1 MYFNLLDETSMESVE
16 ETLTMAQKWLEE
28 ASNWLWAILPNIISA
43 VIIFVAGWWLTKVI
57 CKIFVKAMQK
67 SKADLTVIS
76 FLASIINAAL
86 KLLVIICVLSTIGV
100 DVTTLIAA
108 IGAATVTV
116 GLALKDSLANVAS
129 GTLIIL
135 NKKFKTGDYIE
146 SDGLQ
151 GEVVKIEMMYTTL
164 RTYDNKEIMIPNSKL
179 TSNNI
184 TNYFVRDQRRV
195 DLVIPISYNED
206 VEKARNVIMRV
217 IHSDN
222 RIIQEQNNKV
232 MVQQLGE
239 SSVDLCVW
247 IWCSSE
253 NYWTVKADMQ
263 EKIKSEL
270 DRNNITIPF
279 NQLDVHLID
288 EKISK

>member
-1 MYFNLLDETSMESVE
+1 MYFNLLDEVSPESVE

-28 ASNWLWAILPNIISA
+28 TSNWLWSILPNIISA
-43 VIIFVAGWWLTKVI
+43 IIIFFVGWWLTKII
-57 CKIFVKAMQK
+57 CKIFVKAMK
-67 SKADLTVIS
+67 KGKADLTVIS
-76 FLASIINAAL
+76 FLTSIINAAL
-86 KLLVIICVLSTIGV
+86 KLLVVICVLSTIGV

-184 TNYFVRDQRRV
+184 TNYFVREQRRV
-195 DLVIPISYNED
+195 DLVIPIGYNED
-206 VEKARNVIMRV
+206 VEEARKVIMRV
-217 IHSDN
+217 IHSDS

-232 MVQQLGE
+232 TVQQLGE

-247 IWCSSE
+247 IWCRSE
-253 NYWTVKADMQ
+253 DYWNIKAEMQ

>member
-28 ASNWLWAILPNIISA
+28 TSNWLWAILPNIISA
-43 VIIFVAGWWLTKVI
+43 VIIFIAGWWLTKLI
-57 CKIFVKAMQK
+57 CKVFVKAMK
-67 SKADLTVIS
+67 KGKADLTVIS

-116 GLALKDSLANVAS
+116 GLALKDSLSNVAS

-184 TNYFVRDQRRV
+184 TNYFVREQRRV
-195 DLVIPISYNED
+195 DLVIPIGYNED
-206 VEKARNVIMRV
+206 VEEARKVIMKIIHTDSRV
-217 IHSDN
+217 
-222 RIIQEQNNKV
+222 IQEQNNKV
-232 MVQQLGE
+232 MIQQFGE

-247 IWCSSE
+247 IWCRSE
-253 NYWTVKADMQ
+253 DYWNVKADIQ
-263 EKIKSEL
+263 EKIKSEFE
-270 DRNNITIPF
+270 RNNITIPF

>member
-28 ASNWLWAILPNIISA
+28 TSNWLWAILPNIISA
-43 VIIFVAGWWLTKVI
+43 VIIFIAGWWLTKLI
-57 CKIFVKAMQK
+57 CKVFVKAMK
-67 SKADLTVIS
+67 KGKADLTVIS

-184 TNYFVRDQRRV
+184 TNYFVREQRRV
-195 DLVIPISYNED
+195 DLVIPIGYNED
-206 VEKARNVIMRV
+206 VEEARKVIMKIIHTDSRV
-217 IHSDN
+217 
-222 RIIQEQNNKV
+222 IQEQNNKV
-232 MVQQLGE
+232 MIQQFGE

-247 IWCSSE
+247 IWCRSE
-253 NYWTVKADMQ
+253 DYWNVKADIQ
-263 EKIKSEL
+263 EKIKSEFE
-270 DRNNITIPF
+270 RNNITIPF

>member
-16 ETLTMAQKWLEE
+16 ETITMAQKWLEQT
-28 ASNWLWAILPNIISA
+28 SNWLWAILPNLISA
-43 VIIFVAGWWLTKVI
+43 IIIFVAGWWLSKII
-57 CKIFVKAMQK
+57 CKIFVKAMK
-67 SKADLTVIS
+67 KGKADLTVIS
-76 FLASIINAAL
+76 FLASIINTVL

-146 SDGLQ
+146 TDGLQ

-179 TSNNI
+179 TSNNV
-184 TNYFVRDQRRV
+184 TNYFVREQRRV
-195 DLVIPISYNED
+195 DLVIPIGYNED
-206 VEKARNVIMRV
+206 VEEARKIIMRV

-232 MVQQLGE
+232 MIQQLGE
-239 SSVDLCVW
+239 SSIDLCVW
-247 IWCSSE
+247 IWCRSE
-253 NYWTVKADMQ
+253 DYWNVKADMQ

>member
-16 ETLTMAQKWLEE
+16 ETLTMAQKWLEQ
-28 ASNWLWAILPNIISA
+28 ASNWLWGILPNVISA
-43 VIIFVAGWWLTKVI
+43 IIIFIAGWWLSKVI
-57 CKIFVKAMQK
+57 CKIFVKAMK
-67 SKADLTVIS
+67 KGKADLTVIS
-76 FLASIINAAL
+76 FLASIINTVL

-146 SDGLQ
+146 TEGLQ

-179 TSNNI
+179 TSNNV
-184 TNYFVRDQRRV
+184 TNYFVREQRRV
-195 DLVIPISYNED
+195 DLVIPIGYNED
-206 VEKARNVIMRV
+206 VEEARKVIMRV
-217 IHSDN
+217 IHTDS
-222 RIIQEQNNKV
+222 RVIQEQNNKV

-247 IWCSSE
+247 IWCRSE
-253 NYWTVKADMQ
+253 DYWTVRADMQ

-270 DRNNITIPF
+270 DRHNITIPF

>member
-1 MYFNLLDETSMESVE
+1 MYFKLLDETSMESVE

-28 ASNWLWAILPNIISA
+28 TSNWLWEILPNIISA
-43 VIIFVAGWWLTKVI
+43 IIIFIAGWWLTKVI

-67 SKADLTVIS
+67 GKADLTVIS

-195 DLVIPISYNED
+195 DLVIPIGYNED
-206 VEKARNVIMRV
+206 VEEARRVIMKIIHTDSRV
-217 IHSDN
+217 
-222 RIIQEQNNKV
+222 IQEQNNKV

-247 IWCSSE
+247 IWCSAGD
-253 NYWTVKADMQ
+253 YWNVKADMQ

-270 DRNNITIPF
+270 ERNNITIPF